1 MALLCMVLVLVG
13 LAVSAPATL
22 AAMRV
27 GRRVGALD
35 SPGVA
40 GHEKVLRPVPNTGGI
55 GLFLGVALPMA
66 LGLAAAW
73 MLDPATLAARV
84 PAAVEH
90 LPGVKAQT
98 AQAVTLLVCLA
109 VLHVVGLVDDRRA
122 LRPGI
127 KAAVM
132 LAAAVVVVLDPRSR
146 LFTFLDVHAGGA
158 WLSMTLTVLWIVA
171 VTNAMNFI
179 DNMDGLSA
187 GVGLIASMG
196 FLAAALM
203 QGQWFVAATLALLV
217 GALAGFLVFNVP
229 PARVFMGDGG
239 SLVLGFLLAFLTV
252 RTTYFDP
259 GRGGGA
265 TAGAW
270 YSVFMPLVILAVPL
284 YDLVT
289 VTAIRLWQ
297 GRSPFVGSQQHVSHR
312 LVKAG
317 LSRRAAVLV
326 LWGFTAVTGMSGV
339 LLASLQ
345 PWQAVVVG
353 AQTAVLLGVIAMI
366 EWRLGALDTR

>member
-1 MALLCMVLVLVG
+1 MAWLCAVLVLVG
-13 LAVSAPATL
+13 LAVSTPATY
-22 AAMRV
+22 AAIRV
-27 GRRVGALD
+27 GRRLGALD
-35 SPGVA
+35 SPGA
-40 GHEKVLRPVPNTGGI
+40 PGHEKVLRPVPNTGGI
-55 GLFLGVALPMA
+55 GLFLGVALPMS

-73 MLDPATLAARV
+73 LLDPASVASGL
-84 PAAVEH
+84 PAAAEH
-90 LPGVKAQT
+90 LPGVKAET
-98 AQAVTLLVCLA
+98 AHALTLLACLA
-109 VLHVVGLVDDRRA
+109 ALHAVGLVDDRRA
-122 LRPGI
+122 LRPGV

-132 LAAAVVVVLDPRSR
+132 LAAAVVIVLDARSR
-146 LFTFLDVHAGGA
+146 LFTFLDAHAGGP
-158 WLSMTLTVLWIVA
+158 WLSMTLTILWFVA

-187 GVGLIASMG
+187 GVGLIAASG

-217 GALAGFLVFNVP
+217 GSLAGFLVFNLP

-259 GRGGGA
+259 GRAEGGE
-265 TAGAW
+265 GAW
-270 YSVFMPLVILAVPL
+270 SSVFMPLVILAVPL

-289 VTAIRLWQ
+289 VTVIRLWQ

-345 PWQAVVVG
+345 PWQAVLVG
-353 AQTAVLLGVIAMI
+353 AQTAVLLGVIAML